1 MPLDT
6 SARDIL
12 VLIVNVILL
21 AAYLIC
27 MTTMLVKVKLKL
39 PVTALIVVF
48 SYLLV
53 FIPKVISDSM
63 RVNQNMVPQLFR
75 TTVYVLVTFSDRIKD
90 VIIDFYIMT
99 LDQMRHKIQSQSSRE
114 YQTRLGKQ
122 KLLWITLISG
132 SILASIG
139 NFTVICLR
147 SFQNLLPS

>member
-63 RVNQNMVPQLFR
+63 RVNQNSIQPQYRLGMIIVITLGDR
-75 TTVYVLVTFSDRIKD
+75 TKD
-90 VIIDFYIMT
+90 ILLQFFIMT
-99 LDQMRHKIQSQSSRE
+99 ID
-114 YQTRLGKQ
+114 
-122 KLLWITLISG
+122 
-132 SILASIG
+132 
-139 NFTVICLR
+139 
-147 SFQNLLPS
+147 